1 MGHGAFTWAV
11 LKGLE
16 GAADSDHDG
25 FVTAGELI
33 DFVSA
38 DVPGLTKNKQHPRD
52 FGDMENST
60 KLADISKPG
69 IGLQ

>member
-1 MGHGAFTWAV
+1 
-11 LKGLE
+11 LD

-33 DFVSA
+33 DYVSA
-38 DVPGLTKNKQHPRD
+38 GVPGLTHGKQHPRD
-52 FGDMENST
+52 FGNMENAT

-69 IGLQ
+69 IKLE